1 MGTTLKLA
9 WRNVWRQRRRTLL
22 LVLVVAYAVA
32 ATIFIWGFNR
42 GQTQSLLSNQARY
55 LKAPAIIATPGYLS
69 DPDPENALPNLDF
82 VPHAEGV
89 RGVAGATPRLEFYG
103 VVKSAY
109 RSYNGQVRGVAGGL
123 EPLVSSAPSKITEGR
138 MLNGP
143 NEVVM
148 GAGLARDLDVRLGE
162 RVAVEA
168 SSLAGP
174 QALGFILVGTVDSD
188 VPAVDDGLVM
198 ISLDDARTLTGV
210 ETATGVALA
219 VARGQEDAVAARVAT
234 ALQDVPG
241 IHVYGL
247 TELLGPLAEQANNT
261 SSILLIALLF
271 GLFAALAVTSTVL
284 VSVLERS
291 REFGMMGA
299 IGMFPRRLALM
310 VVAEAVIT
318 SVAGWLVGLVIG
330 YAVTLVLGTWNIL
343 GPLFSSAAG
352 GFADFGLGSELYTSS
367 SPIFALY
374 AAATVAFAALFAVIV
389 PARKVLTMN
398 VVEAMRSE

>member
-1 MGTTLKLA
+1 MGTTFKLA

-32 ATIFIWGFNR
+32 ATIFIWGFSE

-55 LKAPAIIATPGYLS
+55 LKAPAVIAVPGYFN

-82 VPHAEGV
+82 VPRAEGV
-89 RGVAGATPRLEFYG
+89 RGVEGAAPRLEFYG

-109 RSYNGQVRGVAGGL
+109 RAHNGQVRGVEGGL
-123 EPLVSSAPSKITEGR
+123 EPLVSSAPSKITAGR
-138 MLNGP
+138 MLEGL

-148 GAGLARDLDVRLGE
+148 GVGLALELDVRLGE
-162 RVAVEA
+162 RVAIEA

-174 QALGFILVGTVDSD
+174 QALGFILVGTVDSR
-188 VPAVDDGLVM
+188 VPAVDDNLIMVP
-198 ISLDDARTLTGV
+198 LDNARTLTGAQ
-210 ETATGVALA
+210 TATGVALA

-234 ALQDVPG
+234 ALQDVPDV
-241 IHVYGL
+241 HAYGL
-247 TELLGPLAEQANNT
+247 TELLGPLAEQANNN
-261 SSILLIALLF
+261 SSIGLITLLF

-299 IGMFPRRLALM
+299 IGMFPRGLALM
-310 VVAEAVIT
+310 VVVEAVIT
-318 SVAGWLVGLVIG
+318 SAVGWLVGLVIG
-330 YAVTLVLGTWNIL
+330 YGVTLVLGTWNIL
-343 GPLFSSAAG
+343 GPLFARSSG
-352 GFADFGLGSELYTSS
+352 GLVDFGLGSELYTSS
-367 SPIFALY
+367 SPVFALY

-398 VVEAMRSE
+398 VVEAMRAE

>member
-1 MGTTLKLA
+1 M
-9 WRNVWRQRRRTLL
+9 
-22 LVLVVAYAVA
+22 
-32 ATIFIWGFNR
+32 
-42 GQTQSLLSNQARY
+42 
-55 LKAPAIIATPGYLS
+55 
-69 DPDPENALPNLDF
+69 
-82 VPHAEGV
+82 
-89 RGVAGATPRLEFYG
+89 
-103 VVKSAY
+103 
-109 RSYNGQVRGVAGGL
+109 
-123 EPLVSSAPSKITEGR
+123 
-138 MLNGP
+138 
-143 NEVVM
+143 
-148 GAGLARDLDVRLGE
+148 
-162 RVAVEA
+162 
-168 SSLAGP
+168 
-174 QALGFILVGTVDSD
+174 
-188 VPAVDDGLVM
+188 PAVDDGLVM

-343 GPLFSSAAG
+343 GPLFSNAAG

-367 SPIFALY
+367 SPVFALY

-398 VVEAMRSE
+398 VVEAMRAE